1 MVRIELVKTSLLHLL
16 LHIPR
21 YTDYLLQ
28 TSIQIHCI
36 FFSIEPGIIFFLRK
50 WLLTPP
56 GACCTT
62 GFKHEGTPVGE
73 VKNISGG
80 MFRVPRRNVQY

>member
-56 GACCTT
+56 ERAV
-62 GFKHEGTPVGE
+62 PLASSMRALPS
-73 VKNISGG
+73 VK
-80 MFRVPRRNVQY
+80 